1 MGART
6 NPKMTDGQ
14 GLSRRSFFQKA
25 GGAIAALGL
34 TELAMKLAMPEKA
47 KAYSEALAKSGG
59 RKLALLI
66 GINEYPSA
74 AVPSGQPDSGK
85 LAGTQTD
92 VALQKELLTHR
103 FGFLPAD
110 IVCLT
115 NARATREGIY
125 QAFVDHLYSQARAGD
140 VVVVHFSGFGSQVRI
155 DDGTGVQS
163 LQRTLVPVDGA
174 LPTLRRPALN
184 DISEVEL
191 KMLLRLLKTK
201 NVTTVIDAG
210 FVDIGIPLSGGLR
223 SRARSEVATGQPPAS
238 FPLIADQKLMSESDN
253 FPGILLRG
261 GPVDEVVLERQ
272 WYDFNAGAFT
282 YVMTQYLWSA
292 PAPVMTERVMA
303 RAQEKLVRWGGSSQ
317 QPAVSGPAQK
327 TPIYHTP
334 LIDQTRGEAVI
345 KEVNADGKTVSLWL
359 GGLPPRV
366 LKYLSSDS
374 VMISEGKRLQ
384 MRSHDQLSG
393 RARLVEDN
401 SNSSV
406 PLQAGQPVFEA
417 VRTLPRDIDLVVALD
432 SRLQRIERVD
442 ATSALSALSF
452 VTSTSDTELP
462 ADCLLARP
470 IAGTDRTL
478 TASLYP
484 TQMIRKLAQVKV
496 SETQSADELDSPV
509 LDQPADVAA
518 KKGYGLFSVTRSP
531 IPDTV
536 AQEEEAIKPAI
547 NRLTAKLE
555 ALAALKLLRL
565 TENRA
570 ASRLRVRVTLEQVES
585 KQNKLLIARQT
596 FKAAQN
602 NDTSIEGFIPTVP
615 IGSRIRYQLFNEGAA
630 PLYYT
635 LINVDPRERLS
646 IFYPA
651 TKGAAASIQTDE
663 EFDEESVLASIS
675 ANIAPN
681 SSVFIPKDNL
691 DWSVE
696 NPAGPVETYV
706 VCSTRPLTKTI
717 SLLKTSVNS
726 RGQRISPLPN
736 PLEVVKALL
745 SDLSN
750 RDDTSD
756 YRLDVSQWATLNFAY
771 KSV

>member
-6 NPKMTDGQ
+6 NPRMTDGQ

-25 GGAIAALGL
+25 GAAIAALGL
-34 TELAMKLAMPEKA
+34 TELSFKLAMPEKA
-47 KAYSEALAKSGG
+47 KAYSEALAQSGG

-66 GINEYPSA
+66 GINDYPSV
-74 AVPSGQPDSGK
+74 AVPSGQPDNGR
-85 LAGTQTD
+85 LAGAQTD
-92 VALQKELLTHR
+92 VDLQRELLIYR

-115 NARATREGIY
+115 NAQATREGIY
-125 QAFVDHLYSQARAGD
+125 QAFVDHLYSQAKAGD
-140 VVVVHFSGFGSQVRI
+140 VVVVHFSGFGSQVRVE
-155 DDGTGVQS
+155 DGTGAQS
-163 LQRTLVPVDGA
+163 IQRTLVPVDGA
-174 LPTLRRPALN
+174 LPTSRRPALN

-210 FVDIGIPLSGGLR
+210 FVDIGVPLSGGLR
-223 SRARSEVATGQPPAS
+223 SRARSEIATGQPPTP
-238 FPLIADQKLMSESDN
+238 FPLLADQRLMREEDN
-253 FPGILLRG
+253 FPGMLLRG
-261 GPVDEVVLERQ
+261 GPADEVVLERQ

-303 RAQEKLVRWGGSSQ
+303 RAQETLVRWGGSSQ
-317 QPAVSGPAQK
+317 QPTVIGPAQK

-345 KEVNADGKTVSLWL
+345 KEVSADGKSVTLWL

-366 LKYLSSDS
+366 LKYLSSES
-374 VMISEGKRLQ
+374 VMTCEGRRLR
-384 MRSHDQLSG
+384 MRSHDKLSG
-393 RARLVEDN
+393 KARLAEDAQN
-401 SNSSV
+401 SGA
-406 PLQAGQPVFEA
+406 PLQPGQPVFEA
-417 VRTLPRDIDLVVALD
+417 VRTLPKDIDLVVALD

-442 ATSALSALSF
+442 ATSALSTLSF

-462 ADCLLARP
+462 ADCLLAKP
-470 IAGTDRTL
+470 ITGANGTL
-478 TASLYP
+478 TASIYP
-484 TQMIRKLAQVKV
+484 TQTVRKLAQIKV
-496 SETQSADELDSPV
+496 TGTNSAAELDSPV
-509 LDQPADVAA
+509 LEQPTEVPA
-518 KKGYGLFSVTRSP
+518 KQGYGLFSVTRSP
-531 IPDTV
+531 IPGTV

-547 NRLTAKLE
+547 NRLTTKLE

-570 ASRLRVRVTLEQVES
+570 ASKLRIRATLEQVEP
-585 KQNKLLIARQT
+585 KRNQLLIARQT

-602 NDTSIEGFIPTVP
+602 NDTSIEGFIPVVS
-615 IGSRIRYQLFNEGAA
+615 IGSRIRYQLFNEDTV

-635 LINVDPRERLS
+635 LINVDPIERLS
-646 IFYPA
+646 IFYPK
-651 TKGAAASIQTDE
+651 TKGAAASIQPDE
-663 EFDEESVLASIS
+663 ELDEDSILASVS
-675 ANIAPN
+675 ATIAPN
-681 SSVFIPKDNL
+681 SSVFIPQDNL

-696 NPAGPVETYV
+696 NPTGPVETYV

-717 SLLKTSVNS
+717 TLLKTSTNT

-745 SDLSN
+745 GDLSK
-750 RDDTSD
+750 RDDTGD